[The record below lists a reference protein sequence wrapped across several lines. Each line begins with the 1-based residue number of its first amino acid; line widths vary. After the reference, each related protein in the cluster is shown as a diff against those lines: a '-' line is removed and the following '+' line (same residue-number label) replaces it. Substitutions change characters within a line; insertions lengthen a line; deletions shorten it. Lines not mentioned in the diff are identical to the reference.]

1 MNIEDLIIK
10 QINDSVSVKTKVLA
24 DEALRD
30 KIWWMLT
37 SRAGKYYLQVTEAAQ
52 QTHSIWPESL

>member
-1 MNIEDLIIK
+1 MGGKYINDMNIEDLIIK

-30 KIWWMLT
+30 KIIF
-37 SRAGKYYLQVTEAAQ
+37 GGCLQVVQE
-52 QTHSIWPESL
+52 SITCR